1 MPQRKLRAEQ
11 YKRRGLLAID
21 PKAFLEV
28 FFVGDAARENTERD
42 DAVIIEIHGPLEQHA
57 HPWCDSYEDIIE
69 RVTAAC
75 ATGAKAVVLSFD
87 SPGGMAAGAFECA
100 REVRALCDAA
110 GKQLHAYVEGDCCSA
125 AYAIAACC
133 QSITIGDA
141 ALCGSIGVLA
151 ARDDYSA
158 MNAANGLRVA
168 LVTSGA
174 RKADG
179 HPDNPITDA
188 ELANTQAIVDSMG
201 GVFFDHV
208 AAARPGLTRE
218 AIAQLEAKVMHG
230 AAAVAAGLADA
241 VGSLATV
248 LARVAGNE
256 QGITNMA
263 GTYEKA
269 RAALEEAAKGDD
281 PNAKAAQRALAAMDA
296 DGGGAGDD
304 EGGEKKEEQKDPPS
318 TEGNPPAGDPPADDE
333 EKKAAAAAHRAAIA
347 AQTEVAKLRAEL
359 AKERED
365 AERTKLIA
373 SKTMASEMVA
383 LLQKA
388 PIELVRETVAAL
400 PDSPLNPE
408 LGRAPTRGAGG
419 GTGQKPDDKADLD
432 ARMGLSERKLTAQS
446 TDYKLVIGPKAT
458 N

>member
-1 MPQRKLRAEQ
+1 MPQREIHGEQ

-28 FFVGDAARENTERD
+28 FFVGDAARENTEEGQ
-42 DAVIIEIHGPLEQHA
+42 AVIIDIRGPLEQHS
-57 HPWCDSYEDIIE
+57 HPWCDSYEDIIA
-69 RVTAAC
+69 RTKAAC
-75 ATGAKAVVLSFD
+75 ASGAAGVVLRFD

-100 REVRALCDAA
+100 RQVRELCDAA
-110 GKQLHAYVEGDCCSA
+110 KKQLHAFVEGDCCSA

-141 ALCGSIGVLA
+141 ALCGSIGVLS

-158 MNAANGLRVA
+158 LNAQNGLRVA
-168 LVTSGA
+168 LITSGA

-188 ELANTQAIVDSMG
+188 ELANTQAIVNSMG

-208 AAARPGLTRE
+208 AAYRPLTRE
-218 AIAQLEAKVMHG
+218 AIEQLEAKVMHG
-230 AAAVAAGLADA
+230 NAAVSAGLADA
-241 VGSLATV
+241 VGSLANA
-248 LARVAGNE
+248 LARVAGDE

-263 GTYEKA
+263 GTTYEKA

-281 PNAKAAQRALAAMDA
+281 PNAKAAQRALAAMD
-296 DGGGAGDD
+296 GGDD
-304 EGGEKKEEQKDPPS
+304 SDGDGDGDKKDPPADPPS
-318 TEGNPPAGDPPADDE
+318 TQADPPVGDPPNKDE
-333 EKKAAAAAHRAAIA
+333 EKKAAAEAHRAAIT

-359 AKERED
+359 AKEREA
-365 AERTKLIA
+365 AERATLIA
-373 SKTMASEMVA
+373 SKCMAPEMA
-383 LLQKA
+383 GLLQKA

-408 LGRAPTRGAGG
+408 LSRAPTRGAGS
-419 GTGQKPDDKADLD
+419 GTGQTPNAKADLD
-432 ARMGLSERKLTAQS
+432 ARMGLSPRQLTAES
-446 TDYKLVIGPKAT
+446 TDYKLVLGPKS